1 MAAGGRP
8 VAALEGMVSLSPQE
22 QTMSSLI
29 GANEIRVVIRPVEDR
44 GDDFG
49 PIPAELFKK
58 TFDAFLTALLVT
70 DRELQPKARS
80 SEFFLSQLAL
90 NPYEFGILEKRR
102 AFGQTTPAA
111 IEFFRR
117 CAEGIYRSDYQTVV
131 RHPRVTRAFIRIVK
145 AIDPGFHVLAQFNDA
160 ELPIDDFFRRQVDRV
175 GAKDDS
181 VRADNWFLGSAIMS
195 FEGRL
200 DEIDYRGAVWT
211 GDLMLPA
218 GTTHIECVFDK
229 AQGEDILNPFGNKN
243 VCVTGRAIY
252 TGDSQLPERVEVLT
266 IEEKRHVSAAIDIR
280 GSLRLAPLLDEDNGL
295 DCLE

>member
-1 MAAGGRP
+1 MG
-8 VAALEGMVSLSPQE
+8 SP
-22 QTMSSLI
+22 I
-29 GANEIRVVIRPVEDR
+29 GSNEIRVVIRPVEARDY
-44 GDDFG
+44 DLG

-58 TFDAFLTALLVT
+58 TFDAFLTALQVT

-80 SEFFLSQLAL
+80 SEFLISQLAL

-102 AFGQTTPAA
+102 PHSQNSPSA

-117 CAEGIYRSDYQTVV
+117 CAEGIYRSDYQTAV
-131 RHPRVTRAFIRIVK
+131 RHPRLTRAFIRIVK
-145 AIDPGFHVLAQFNDA
+145 ALDEDFHVLAQFA
-160 ELPIDDFFRRQVDRV
+160 ETELPIDDFFGRQVDRV
-175 GAKDDS
+175 GAKDDPA
-181 VRADNWFLGSAIMS
+181 RQGDNWFLGSAMMS

-229 AQGEDILNPFGNKN
+229 TQGEDALNPFGNKN

-252 TGDSQLPERVEVLT
+252 TGDSQLPERIEVIS
-266 IEEKRHVSAAIDIR
+266 IEERAHVNAAIDIR
-280 GSLRLAPLLDEDNGL
+280 GSLRLTRFSERDDDLDYVG
-295 DCLE
+295 

>member
-1 MAAGGRP
+1 
-8 VAALEGMVSLSPQE
+8 
-22 QTMSSLI
+22 MSNLI
-29 GANEIRVVIRPVEDR
+29 GPNEVRVVIRPVEDR

-80 SEFFLSQLAL
+80 SEFLISQLAL
-90 NPYEFGILEKRR
+90 DPYEFGILEKRR
-102 AFGQTTPAA
+102 AYGQTTPSAV
-111 IEFFRR
+111 EFFRR

-145 AIDPGFHVLAQFNDA
+145 ALDPCFQVLAQFSDA

-175 GAKDDS
+175 GAKDDAAP
-181 VRADNWFLGSAIMS
+181 ADNWFLGSAIMS

-211 GDLMLPA
+211 GELMLPA
-218 GTTHIECVFDK
+218 GATHIECVFDRS
-229 AQGEDILNPFGNKN
+229 QGEDALNPFGNKS
-243 VCVTGRAIY
+243 VCITGRAIY
-252 TGDSQLPERVEVLT
+252 TGDSQLPERIEVLT
-266 IEEKRHVSAAIDIR
+266 IEERQHVRAAIDIR
-280 GSLRLAPLLDEDNGL
+280 GSLRLMPLTDEDN
-295 DCLE
+295 DRDTVE

>member
-1 MAAGGRP
+1 
-8 VAALEGMVSLSPQE
+8 
-22 QTMSSLI
+22 MSSLI
-29 GANEIRVVIRPVEDR
+29 GPNEIRVVIRPVEARDY
-44 GDDFG
+44 DLW

-80 SEFFLSQLAL
+80 SEFLISQLAL

-102 AFGQTTPAA
+102 ALGQNTPSA

-131 RHPRVTRAFIRIVK
+131 RHLRLTRAFIRIVK
-145 AIDPGFHVLAQFNDA
+145 ALDPNFHVLAQFNDT

-175 GAKDDS
+175 GAKDDG

-218 GTTHIECVFDK
+218 GTTHIECVLDK
-229 AQGEDILNPFGNKN
+229 SQGEDALNPFGNKN

-252 TGDSQLPERVEVLT
+252 TGDSQLPERIEVLT
-266 IEEKRHVSAAIDIR
+266 IEERTHVSAAIDIR
-280 GSLRLAPLLDEDNGL
+280 GSLRLAPSTDEDNDL
-295 DCLE
+295 DCVE

>member
-1 MAAGGRP
+1 
-8 VAALEGMVSLSPQE
+8 
-22 QTMSSLI
+22 MSSLI
-29 GANEIRVVIRPVEDR
+29 GPNEIRVVIRPVEARDY
-44 GDDFG
+44 DLG

-80 SEFFLSQLAL
+80 SELFISQLAL
-90 NPYEFGILEKRR
+90 NPYEFGILEKRK
-102 AFGQTTPAA
+102 AYGQNTPSA
-111 IEFFRR
+111 IDFFRR

-131 RHPRVTRAFIRIVK
+131 RHPRLTRAFIRIVK
-145 AIDPGFHVLAQFNDA
+145 ALDADFHVLAQFNDT

-175 GAKDDS
+175 GAKDDG

-218 GTTHIECVFDK
+218 GTTHIECVLDK
-229 AQGEDILNPFGNKN
+229 SQGEDALNPFGNKN

-252 TGDSQLPERVEVLT
+252 TGDSQLPERIEVLT
-266 IEEKRHVSAAIDIR
+266 IEERSHVSAAIDIR
-280 GSLRLAPLLDEDNGL
+280 GSLRLAPLSDEDNDL
-295 DCLE
+295 DCVD